1 MKVFRRLLPY
11 LFLVLLLT
19 AGGLIWWNRDYL
31 RDSLALRGYNPPAT
45 VVTLADNTAMSDYA
59 KRLFY
64 VNKPQLDDKIAFN
77 DACRD
82 LGEEAAVLGC
92 YKGDRRGIH
101 MYDVT
106 DPRLNGIEEVTAAH
120 EMLHQAYDR
129 LDGKTKEHIN
139 KLLQDYYANG
149 LVDESVKSKLAIY
162 EKDAT
167 SDMANEM
174 HSIFGTEVKELP
186 AELEEYYKQYFS
198 DRSKVLEYRQ
208 MSQAEFDRYR
218 NQVAEYDR
226 KLDELKPMIDQMEAD
241 LKTEVAQ
248 LKAAKAELDADLAAG
263 RVQEYNAGVAP
274 YNALVSKYNKDL
286 AALNKKI
293 EEYNKLVTE
302 RNAASVQVGEL
313 NRALDSSLTPQ

>member
-11 LFLVLLLT
+11 LFLVLLLI

-31 RDSLALRGYNPPAT
+31 RDSLVLRGYDPPAT
-45 VVTLADNTAMSDYA
+45 VAALADNTAMTAYA
-59 KRLFY
+59 ERLFY
-64 VNKPQLDDKIAFN
+64 VNKPQLDDKISFN

-92 YKGDRRGIH
+92 YKGDRNGIH

-106 DPRLNGIEEVTAAH
+106 DLRLNGIEEVTAAH

-149 LVDESVKSKLAIY
+149 LTDESVKSKLAIY

-174 HSIFGTEVKELP
+174 HSIFGTEVKDLP
-186 AELEEYYKQYFS
+186 VELEEYYKQYFS
-198 DRSKVLEYRQ
+198 DRSKVLEYRH

-218 NQVAEYDR
+218 NQVTEYDR
-226 KLDELKPMIDQMEAD
+226 KLDELKPMIDQMEQD

-248 LKAAKAELDADLAAG
+248 LKTAKAELDADLAAG

-274 YNALVSKYNKDL
+274 YNALVVRYNKNL

-293 EEYNKLVTE
+293 DEYNKLVTE